1 MNKSIEELRIDLENL
16 IISKGQTMENYEK
29 LLYYYQI
36 SLGWSEK
43 KAIEYII
50 ELFDKGVID
59 KIIVLGKGDK

>member
-29 LLYYYQI
+29 LLYYYQS

>member
-29 LLYYYQI
+29 LLNYYQI